1 MKMDEL
7 KCVNALDFVGDWNQ
21 WRNTLKQGIQQ
32 ARKLGV
38 SEETIQNMAA
48 KVGDFLVAKV
58 CPATKE
64 EELLKDL
71 WNVGTP
77 DERKVLATLIFKLV
91 Q

>member
-1 MKMDEL
+1 MERL
-7 KCVNALDFVGDWNQ
+7 KCVSAMDFIKDWAT
-21 WRNTLKQGIQQ
+21 WRDTLHEGIQQ

-38 SEETIQNMAA
+38 SDDTIKSLAA
-48 KVGDFLVAKV
+48 KVGDFLAQKV

-64 EELLKDL
+64 EELLKEL
-71 WNVGTP
+71 WDVGTP